1 MAFLKAKPSPTAKYQ
16 QLFDLAKRSR
26 YPFDRET
33 WLNVAFYL
41 GEQYI
46 EWSNSA
52 NAVRRIP
59 RPNSMEHMP
68 RVISNKIKHF
78 VLQTRPTVDVLPA
91 SEDPMYISNANV
103 ANAYLT
109 WLSDDQVTNF
119 DAELAEAALWALCS
133 TEGYLKWIWNPRL
146 DNGKGRGDIIAC
158 SPMDVYTDPYVK
170 RFDRARYVFHSQFM
184 DVEQVY
190 DIYGVEVKPNDV
202 DKADPVKVAL
212 QREMGMAP
220 ILTGVN

>member
-59 RPNSMEHMP
+59 RPQSMEHMP

-78 VLQTRPTVDVLPA
+78 VLQEHSLVLQTRPTVDVLPA
-91 SEDPMYISNANV
+91 SEDPMDISNANV

-119 DAELAEAALWALCS
+119 D
-133 TEGYLKWIWNPRL
+133 
-146 DNGKGRGDIIAC
+146 
-158 SPMDVYTDPYVK
+158 
-170 RFDRARYVFHSQFM
+170 
-184 DVEQVY
+184 
-190 DIYGVEVKPNDV
+190 
-202 DKADPVKVAL
+202 
-212 QREMGMAP
+212 
-220 ILTGVN
+220 